1 MLIFTVIWAD
11 VLSERMPYPVSTVNA
26 AAELA
31 GLSTVTLTL
40 SPYWKNDGYGSNAIL
55 SIFTSDATVL
65 ELRCEIADVDE
76 IGNPIKNKVV
86 TASSSIE
93 LQQHGDGGDTIG
105 DDDPSS
111 AALTVLGDDEATAP
125 GTDEDA
131 VVDIIKMAT
140 SDDVHIPAGKGDGDS
155 DSDSDGDG
163 DGDGDR
169 NRDGDEDGSGDGD
182 GEEGE
187 AAIHIEED
195 DADEIDLE
203 MRILERGR
211 ALAWHQDSLI
221 PTSLQRS
228 APAAGSFAGGKVES
242 ITALV
247 ISENGRAVAAGC
259 DMGEVWFWEQ
269 TNDGKFFSFDTMTEY
284 L

>member
-1 MLIFTVIWAD
+1 
-11 VLSERMPYPVSTVNA
+11 MPYPVSTVNA

-40 SPYWKNDGYGSNAIL
+40 SPYWKNDGYGSNAKL

-65 ELRCEIADVDE
+65 ELRCEIAEVDE
-76 IGNPIKNKVV
+76 IGNPILKNKVV
-86 TASSSIE
+86 PASSSIE
-93 LQQHGDGGDTIG
+93 LQEHGDGGDTIG

-111 AALTVLGDDEATAP
+111 ATLTVLGDDEATAP
-125 GTDEDA
+125 GTL
-131 VVDIIKMAT
+131 
-140 SDDVHIPAGKGDGDS
+140 SDDDHIPAAKGDGDG
-155 DSDSDGDG
+155 DSDGDG
-163 DGDGDR
+163 DGDRD
-169 NRDGDEDGSGDGD
+169 RDGDEDGSGDGD

-195 DADEIDLE
+195 DAIDLE

-269 TNDGKFFSFDTMTEY
+269 TNDGKFFFIRYYD
-284 L
+284 

>member
-1 MLIFTVIWAD
+1 
-11 VLSERMPYPVSTVNA
+11 MPYPVSTVNA

-111 AALTVLGDDEATAP
+111 ATLTVIGDDEATAP
-125 GTDEDA
+125 GTL
-131 VVDIIKMAT
+131 
-140 SDDVHIPAGKGDGDS
+140 SDDDHIPAAKGVGDG
-155 DSDSDGDG
+155 DSDGDG
-163 DGDGDR
+163 DGDRD
-169 NRDGDEDGSGDGD
+169 RDGDEDGSGDGD

-195 DADEIDLE
+195 DAIDLE

-221 PTSLQRS
+221 PTSLQRL

-284 L
+284 S